1 MIILLKLGEGNMRNM
16 FWIFSALLI
25 IYGLAS
31 LWTNRIN
38 IGIVFILFLGMICLV
53 VSIYFK
59 KLKQYVQKRKKL
71 KRTIF
76 IVLSIGLL
84 TAASLEALLLSGM
97 IEKQPKSVDYI
108 LVFGAGVKNG
118 SPTPVLKN
126 RLQKAI
132 DMHGKYPESI
142 IIVSG
147 GLDTG
152 EQYTEAFVM
161 KEYLIINGIPEQLI
175 MMEDK
180 ATSTKENADFSQKLM
195 SGKSQEVMV
204 VTSDYHLFRASYY
217 ANKAGLTPY
226 RAGAPIPLS
235 IVPLTHLRE
244 MVGIGK
250 MLVEDVLD

>member
-1 MIILLKLGEGNMRNM
+1 MRNF

-25 IYGLAS
+25 IYGLGS
-31 LWTNRIN
+31 LLTNRIN
-38 IGIVFILFLGMICLV
+38 IGIVFIILLGMICLV
-53 VSIYFK
+53 VGIYFR
-59 KLKQYVQKRKKL
+59 KLKQYVLRRKKL
-71 KRTIF
+71 KRMII

-84 TAASLEALLLSGM
+84 SAVSLEALLLSGM
-97 IEKQPKSVDYI
+97 IEKHPKTVDYI
-108 LVFGAGVKNG
+108 LVYGAGVKNG
-118 SPTPVLKN
+118 SPTPVLRN
-126 RLQKAI
+126 RLRKAI
-132 DMHGKYPESI
+132 EMHVKYPESKL
-142 IIVSG
+142 IVSG

-175 MMEDK
+175 IIEDK
-180 ATSTKENADFSQKLM
+180 ATSTKENVDFSQKLM
-195 SGKSQEVMV
+195 SGKSPEVMV

-226 RAGAPIPLS
+226 RAGASIPLS

-244 MVGIGK
+244 MMGIGK